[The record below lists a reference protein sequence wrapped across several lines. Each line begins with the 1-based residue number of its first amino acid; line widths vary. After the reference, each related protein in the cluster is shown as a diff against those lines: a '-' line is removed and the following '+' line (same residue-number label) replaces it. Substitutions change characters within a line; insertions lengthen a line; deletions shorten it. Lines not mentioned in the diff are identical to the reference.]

1 MADVASALLDFSQPM
16 NVELLETT
24 VAVFYG
30 PGTPEQRGAAEKVLK
45 AFQEHPEAWTRVDVI
60 LEKAKTQQ
68 TKYIALQIL
77 ESVIKFRWAALP
89 AEQREGI
96 KTYVSN
102 LIIKYSTTSEQ
113 DYRSQM
119 TFMNKL
125 NLILVQILKQDW
137 PAKWPNFIT
146 DLVTASKTNETLCEN
161 SMLILKLLSEEVFD
175 FSRGELTQ
183 AKTRELKQ
191 TLNTEFRS
199 IHELCMFVLGNTRK
213 TELIKATLTAL
224 AAYLSWIPPGYIFEG
239 QLVQA
244 LLAMFPQAPFRN
256 VALQCLTEIGQL
268 QMPAEF
274 DSHFAS
280 FYRAF
285 TTQLVQILPPNPNVL
300 FIQQAYETGTDEQQV
315 FVQNLGM
322 FYTGF
327 FKHHIQYLETQ
338 PAEHEALL
346 LGLNNLVAISYVSD
360 REVLKTCLDYWN
372 VFVAD
377 VYTTHCQTTLGAVIG
392 SPGAAGGDG
401 GFSFGSPGAAANGVA
416 GPGMAR
422 KLLYIDI
429 LKRLRALMINR
440 MAKPEEVIIVED
452 EGQIIRETM
461 KDTDQLM
468 QYRTMRETL
477 IYLSHLD
484 YEDTENQMLDKLRS
498 QMGGT
503 WSWQALNT
511 LCWAIGS
518 ISGSMN
524 EDQENRF
531 LVTVIRDL
539 LNLCEIT
546 RGKDNKAVIASNIMY
561 VVGQYPKFLRAHWKF
576 LKTVVNKL
584 FEFMHETHPGV
595 QDMACDTFLKI
606 SNKCKRK
613 FVVLQL
619 QEQQPFVAEL
629 LDGLTNTI
637 QDLQPHQIHAFFEA
651 VGLMIGAE
659 VDANKR
665 EEYLGR
671 LMAPPNNIW
680 AQIIQQ
686 ATVNR
691 EVLKQQDVIKSLQN
705 VLQTNVSV
713 CSSLGDPYLSQMV
726 HMADTMLQLYKFYSE
741 DVTAAISSGGVHAAR
756 SSFVKYMRRYVVQCL
771 GSVYPMVCYLRLAF
785 LVWCWY
791 CALCLPSILWSCIQS
806 QQSLVGYS
814 GLT

>member
-524 EDQENRF
+524 VSEAP
-531 LVTVIRDL
+531 L
-539 LNLCEIT
+539 
-546 RGKDNKAVIASNIMY
+546 S
-561 VVGQYPKFLRAHWKF
+561 
-576 LKTVVNKL
+576 
-584 FEFMHETHPGV
+584 
-595 QDMACDTFLKI
+595 
-606 SNKCKRK
+606 
-613 FVVLQL
+613 LQL
-619 QEQQPFVAEL
+619 
-629 LDGLTNTI
+629 
-637 QDLQPHQIHAFFEA
+637 
-651 VGLMIGAE
+651 
-659 VDANKR
+659 
-665 EEYLGR
+665 
-671 LMAPPNNIW
+671 
-680 AQIIQQ
+680 
-686 ATVNR
+686 
-691 EVLKQQDVIKSLQN
+691 
-705 VLQTNVSV
+705 
-713 CSSLGDPYLSQMV
+713 
-726 HMADTMLQLYKFYSE
+726 HMAACACCKGCVRIDT
-741 DVTAAISSGGVHAAR
+741 TCAR
-756 SSFVKYMRRYVVQCL
+756 
-771 GSVYPMVCYLRLAF
+771 
-785 LVWCWY
+785 CW
-791 CALCLPSILWSCIQS
+791 W
-806 QQSLVGYS
+806 
-814 GLT
+814 